1 MISKGIGGR
10 GVSRE
15 GHQVNHFTE
24 HRAEVYSEKMI
35 SYLAP
40 LQTLPAVDPDAQL
53 QCHQLVQEI
62 IRVALRNAMPT
73 PPPEAKL
80 LQALHYRCDVHTI
93 MMVPSASYHDDDMYR
108 LWICDGWYVLP
119 SCMRHIL
126 GRATQFLAGE
136 ALRRDAREARRWGPG
151 ILSWSREL
159 RQYVA
164 LSTLSELLVRFPPP
178 PLHRHHMHP
187 LQHAQT

>member
-1 MISKGIGGR
+1 MIAKGVGGR

-15 GHQVNHFTE
+15 GNQVNHFPE
-24 HRAEVYSEKMI
+24 HRAEVYSEKMS

-53 QCHQLVQEI
+53 QGHQLVQEA

-93 MMVPSASYHDDDMYR
+93 MMVPSASYHGSVMDGMYYHRVCDTYLAEQHNSWQVR
-108 LWICDGWYVLP
+108 LYAE
-119 SCMRHIL
+119 M
-126 GRATQFLAGE
+126 LARLVGGDP
-136 ALRRDAREARRWGPG
+136 AFYHGVANFDNMLLFQLCQNFWLD
-151 ILSWSREL
+151 SRL
-159 RQYVA
+159 HHHM
-164 LSTLSELLVRFPPP
+164 
-178 PLHRHHMHP
+178 HRHHMHS